1 MKESPYLEGQV
12 QVIKRIKALPIF
24 KQYDDEKLKGLLRLS
39 KIRQYKPNEI
49 LIEEGSTE
57 KWIYFMLSGGIQI
70 EKEGNIVAS
79 LRKSGEIF
87 GEMGFLDE
95 EPRSSTVRAT
105 IDTSCLAVDVSYLL
119 RIQEEGHDSFHAA
132 IYKVFAQI
140 LAYRVRETTK
150 KFALLKK
157 DYDRVKKIAG
167 LV

>member
-57 KWIYFMLSGGIQI
+57 KWIYFMLSGGVQI

-119 RIQEEGHDSFHAA
+119 NLQEKGRDSFHAA
-132 IYKVFAQI
+132 IYKMFAEV
-140 LAYRVRETTK
+140 LAHRLRETTK
-150 KFALLKK
+150 NLSDLQIEC
-157 DYDRVKKIAG
+157 DRIKRIT
-167 LV
+167 